1 MRSWHILVR
10 GGQVRRLGREGITGA
25 SRGRMRPTNLWLV
38 WCMGLGFGIFLSGAR
53 AEEIV
58 LRVYG
63 EGQKP
68 ADSRLGPIRTLDDY
82 HPFWPPANLE
92 EWERRR
98 EYVRR
103 QILVA
108 LGLWPMPT
116 RTPHEAVIHGLVDRG
131 EYTVERVYLQSFP
144 GHYVT
149 GNLYRPK
156 NRPGRKPGV
165 LCPHGH
171 WNNGRFYDAGEAG
184 LKRELDNKWEKLPC
198 CGRFPL
204 QARCVHLARMGC
216 VVFHYDMVGYAD
228 SIQIPHRPG
237 MREHMNTMENW
248 GYFSPQAELRLQNM
262 MGLQTWNSIRVL
274 DWFSELPDVDPAR
287 IGVTGASGGGTQTFI
302 LCAVD
307 PRPAVAFPAVMVS
320 TAMQGGCTCENA
332 CYLRIGTSN
341 VEFAALFG
349 PKPLGMTCADDWTK
363 EMPTKGFPELQHLYR
378 LWGAEDRLYLAAF
391 LNHPHNYNY
400 HSRLAMYRWMNK
412 HLGLGQEEPID
423 ERPFQPLSREEMT
436 VWTEGHPRPPVGEEH
451 ERQLLRW
458 ITEDSQQQIEALIPR
473 KAEDLAE
480 FRRVVGGAVEVMIGR
495 GLPSPSEV
503 DVEPRW
509 ERSFSEYGVLGGVVR
524 NKTHSEEVPVIAF
537 QPGGVDFPGVF
548 VVWVTPQGKQ
558 GLLGPDGQP
567 RPGVRRLLGAGV
579 GVVGL
584 DLLGQGEH
592 NPEGKPLERNRLDP
606 KRANYAGYTY
616 GYNHPLFSQRVHDIL
631 TVLAAL
637 KTRLEVKQVFLIGSE
652 GAGPWVTAALAVA
665 REAVHR
671 AVVDTGGFRFRQ
683 LSAIDDAHFLPGG
696 AKYLDLPGMLALAA
710 PLPVLVAGEK
720 QAELAVVS
728 QVYEAAGA
736 AEKLEFAATTDPEKF
751 EEAAVS
757 YLLRQ

>member
-1 MRSWHILVR
+1 MRHNDVLVR
-10 GGQVRRLGREGITGA
+10 REPRAAFGREGLGDA
-25 SRGRMRPTNLWLV
+25 LPRRMWQPCVWLFV
-38 WCMGLGFGIFLSGAR
+38 GLMLGLGIFFSWAR
-53 AEEIV
+53 AEENV
-58 LRVYG
+58 LKVYR

-68 ADSRLGPIRTLDDY
+68 ADSRLGPVRTLDDY
-82 HPFWPPANLE
+82 HPFRPPANLE
-92 EWERRR
+92 EWEQRK

-103 QILVA
+103 QMLVA

-184 LKRELDNKWEKLPC
+184 LKRQLDNKWEKLPC

-237 MREHMNTMENW
+237 MRDHMNTMENW
-248 GYFSPQAELRLQNM
+248 GYFSPQAELHLQNM

-274 DWFSELPDVDPAR
+274 DWFSELPDVDPTR

-341 VEFAALFG
+341 VEFAALFA

-363 EMPTKGFPELQHLYR
+363 EMPTKGFPELQQLYR
-378 LWGAEDRLYLAAF
+378 LFGAEDRVYLAAF

-400 HSRLAMYRWMNK
+400 HSRLVMYRWLNR

-423 ERPFQPLSREEMT
+423 ERPFKPLSREEMT
-436 VWTEGHPRPPVGEEH
+436 VWTEGHPKPPAGEDY
-451 ERQLLRW
+451 ERQLIRW
-458 ITEDSQQQIEALIPR
+458 ITEDSRRQIEALIP
-473 KAEDLAE
+473 KKPEDLVE
-480 FRRVVGGAVEVMIGR
+480 FRRIIGGAVEVMIGR
-495 GLPSPSEV
+495 GLPSSV
-503 DVEPRW
+503 DIEVEPRF
-509 ERSFSEYGVLGGVVR
+509 ERDLTECRVFGGVVR
-524 NKTHSEEVPVIAF
+524 NTAHREEVPVLVLLPEKVAF
-537 QPGGVDFPGVF
+537 QGAVA
-548 VVWVTPQGKQ
+548 VWVSPNGKQ
-558 GLLGPDGQP
+558 SLMGSDGQP
-567 RPGVRRLLGAGV
+567 RPAVLKLLRAGV
-579 GVVGL
+579 AVVGL
-584 DLLGQGEH
+584 DMFGQGELT
-592 NPEGKPLERNRLDP
+592 PDGKPLEKNRLDP
-606 KRANYAGYTY
+606 KRTNYAGYTY
-616 GYNHPLFSQRVHDIL
+616 GYNHPLFAQRVHDIL

-637 KTRLEVKQVFLIGSE
+637 KTREEVRRIYLVGLE
-652 GAGPWVTAALAVA
+652 GAGRWVAAALAVA
-665 REAVHR
+665 RQAVDR
-671 AVVDTGGFRFRQ
+671 AVIDTGGFRFRQ
-683 LSAIDDAHFLPGG
+683 LNAIDHPDFLPGA

-710 PLPVLVAGEK
+710 PVPVLVAGEK
-720 QAELAVVS
+720 ETDLAVVREVYNVS
-728 QVYEAAGA
+728 QATK
-736 AEKLEFAATTDPEKF
+736 KLEFATTTEPEKLE
-751 EEAAVS
+751 EEAVN
-757 YLLRQ
+757 YLLR